1 MTFTL
6 CIYKY
11 IEIFYKFVFEETIC
25 RYMSYTIF
33 RNENLFENE
42 LKNML
47 CKSHILSKKRTIWQ
61 KKLFKEWQKKMLA
74 LECVFCTILSLFLFL
89 CMCVPCLSAAD
100 QLSKLNGQFVNLQWA
115 ISSPNSNFQ
124 TQNANFLQLLCLLHT
139 FFQTESFAFILG
151 FRNDLQKGMRPKKI
165 FAIYF
170 SLYSWLIYRFLL
182 THRKFYSLTTWKI
195 MPCLLNIHAKKKD
208 SCKIHK
214 QLTGPNWGP
223 QKPASY
229 ISWADSSS
237 LFSVRNQ
244 SK

>member
-1 MTFTL
+1 MLKMWLLHYVYTNIL
-6 CIYKY
+6 
-11 IEIFYKFVFEETIC
+11 KFFINLFL
-25 RYMSYTIF
+25 RKLFADMYMSYTIF
-33 RNENLFENE
+33 RNEDLFENE

-151 FRNDLQKGMRPKKI
+151 FRNDLQKGMRPKKTCNL
-165 FAIYF
+165 FQF
-170 SLYSWLIYRFLL
+170 VFLINL
-182 THRKFYSLTTWKI
+182 
-195 MPCLLNIHAKKKD
+195 
-208 SCKIHK
+208 
-214 QLTGPNWGP
+214 
-223 QKPASY
+223 
-229 ISWADSSS
+229 
-237 LFSVRNQ
+237 
-244 SK
+244 

>member
-33 RNENLFENE
+33 RNEDLFENE

-124 TQNANFLQLLCLLHT
+124 TQNANFLQLHT
-139 FFQTESFAFILG
+139 MPTTYFLSDWIFCIYILG
-151 FRNDLQKGMRPKKI
+151 FRNDLQKGMRPKKTCNL
-165 FAIYF
+165 FQF
-170 SLYSWLIYRFLL
+170 VFLINL
-182 THRKFYSLTTWKI
+182 
-195 MPCLLNIHAKKKD
+195 
-208 SCKIHK
+208 
-214 QLTGPNWGP
+214 
-223 QKPASY
+223 
-229 ISWADSSS
+229 
-237 LFSVRNQ
+237 
-244 SK
+244 